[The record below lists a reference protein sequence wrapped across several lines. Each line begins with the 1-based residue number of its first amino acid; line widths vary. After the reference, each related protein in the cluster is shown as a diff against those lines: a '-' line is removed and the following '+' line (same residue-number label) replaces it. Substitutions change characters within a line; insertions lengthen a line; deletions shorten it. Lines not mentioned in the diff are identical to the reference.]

1 MPKLALSLTEKKN
14 RSLRAGI
21 EYAQTVQGINKAKL
35 ALMTGIP
42 YSTLCLRLQHP
53 EQLRIGELREMCRA
67 LKMKPED
74 LERLARDSL

>member
-42 YSTLCLRLQHP
+42 YSTFEWQQGFVGC
-53 EQLRIGELREMCRA
+53 C
-67 LKMKPED
+67 K
-74 LERLARDSL
+74 